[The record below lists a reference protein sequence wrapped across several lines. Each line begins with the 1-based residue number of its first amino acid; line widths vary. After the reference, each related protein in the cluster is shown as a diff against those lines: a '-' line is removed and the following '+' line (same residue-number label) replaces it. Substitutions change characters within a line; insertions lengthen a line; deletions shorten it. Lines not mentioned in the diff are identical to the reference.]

1 MAQGRIRRGGT
12 IAVLVGMA
20 LALAGCL
27 LAPGKFTSTL
37 DIRKDG
43 AFTYRYTGEIVM
55 LGLTRLAQMGDAAKA
70 TPFAPQPCTDPEDAA
85 RHHPCSSREIEE
97 QRRQWQSERAAA
109 TEKSHRDAEAAK
121 AMLGGIDPSDPRAAE
136 ELAQRLR
143 RQAGWRSVTYKGDGL
158 FDVDFAISGRLDRD
172 FTFPT
177 IERLPMANAF
187 VTLSRRQDG
196 SVRIDAPGFSGA
208 AGAGPFGAMMAGLAS
223 AQAPGVAQP
232 GTKGPGANGWP
243 VPDGQFT
250 LITDATILAN
260 NTDEGPQPA
269 NGSQRLQWTVGPQG
283 TSAPMA
289 MIRLQSA
296 N

>member
-1 MAQGRIRRGGT
+1 MAQDTIRRSGT
-12 IAVLVGMA
+12 VAILLGMA
-20 LALAGCL
+20 VALAGCL

-37 DIRKDG
+37 DIRRDG

-85 RHHPCSSREIEE
+85 RRHPCSSREIED
-97 QRRQWQSERAAA
+97 QRRQWQAERTAA

-143 RQAGWRSVTYKGDGL
+143 KQAGWRSVTYQGDGL
-158 FDVDFAISGRLDRD
+158 FDVDFAISGRLDHD

-196 SVRIDAPGFSGA
+196 SVRIDAPGLSGA
-208 AGAGPFGAMMAGLAS
+208 AAGGPFGAMMAGLAS
-223 AQAPGVAQP
+223 AQAPGAPQP
-232 GTKGPGANGWP
+232 GVNAPGAKGWP

-250 LITDATILAN
+250 LLTDAVILAN
-260 NTDEGPQPA
+260 NTDDGPQPA
-269 NGSQRLQWTVGPQG
+269 NGSQRLQWTIGPQSA
-283 TSAPMA
+283 SAPMA
-289 MIRLQSA
+289 MIRLQPA